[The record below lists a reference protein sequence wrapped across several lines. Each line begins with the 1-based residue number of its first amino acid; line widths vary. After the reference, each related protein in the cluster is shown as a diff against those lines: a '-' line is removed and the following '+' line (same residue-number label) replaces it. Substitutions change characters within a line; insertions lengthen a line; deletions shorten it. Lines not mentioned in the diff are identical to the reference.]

1 MERTPH
7 PEEPAE
13 GALGAGDPDDERH
26 GTTGPHDGDPAHIP
40 AHNTAP
46 DGYAPEADDLDG
58 NSQGAAQGGAIQ
70 GDSSH
75 GESPRGAIQGSADD
89 DRDAPLGGDRNTAE
103 QLESDNEVEDDTL
116 RSLDPDNPPA

>member
-13 GALGAGDPDDERH
+13 GALGAGDPDDDRR

-46 DGYAPEADDLDG
+46 DGFTP
-58 NSQGAAQGGAIQ
+58 
-70 GDSSH
+70 
-75 GESPRGAIQGSADD
+75 D
-89 DRDAPLGGDRNTAE
+89 DRGAPLGGDEGTE
-103 QLESDNEVEDDTL
+103 DQLDADNPTEKDTL
-116 RSLDPDNPPA
+116 KSLDPDDSPA